1 VKELIDQ
8 YERIPGPVR
17 PSAISMKM
25 DAVKR
30 QVEKIAKGEAEG
42 FVGGPKKTGG
52 AGGAPQ
58 GVDAAV
64 WGAMT
69 PEERALWK

>member
-1 VKELIDQ
+1 MHA
-8 YERIPGPVR
+8 VR
-17 PSAISMKM
+17 GQI
-25 DAVKR
+25 
-30 QVEKIAKGEAEG
+30 EKIAKGEAEG
-42 FVGGPKKTGG
+42 FVGGAPK